1 MPLKVLAQVRQ
12 LLLSLKCLCYLL
24 YFLRLVL
31 RVRETTVFRRAAS
44 FHSDGLDYRF
54 TQTLLAFILRGHSL
68 VQRVPVEEITHL
80 YLLNRHLLATTQVI
94 TIDHVNLTPVTRLLW
109 TSHPLSR
116 VGLVLWLWL
125 WSVILHHRQ
134 VSILGWR
141 GGISAQSVILP

>member
-31 RVRETTVFRRAAS
+31 RVREATVFRRAAS

-54 TQTLLAFILRGHSL
+54 TQTLLAFMLRGHSL

-80 YLLNRHLLATTQVI
+80 YLLNRHLLATQVI
-94 TIDHVNLTPVTRLLW
+94 TINHLSPVTGLLG
-109 TSHPLSR
+109 TSHPLSC
-116 VGLVLWLWL
+116 VSLALYLWFWG
-125 WSVILHHRQ
+125 VVFHHRQ
-134 VSILGWR
+134 VSILGW
-141 GGISAQSVILP
+141 